1 MKLPGG
7 AQILDN
13 RTSQNM
19 LGGSVSVEKLA
30 DTLVVREDSDIDRIA
45 DALAKKLTKAGFNC
59 V

>member
-19 LGGSVSVEKLA
+19 LGGSVSVGKLA
-30 DTLVVREDSDIDRIA
+30 DTLVVREDADIDRIA
-45 DALAKKLTKAGFNC
+45 DALAKKLTKVGFNC